1 MKIRN
6 LLFSFIAIFLISM
19 ITNLY
24 FNLKINTLSEEIS
37 NIKIEIVELEI
48 EKSNTELKHIKTFS
62 TRNIELLSKTLNYKR
77 LDIHNKNIDLVK
89 PYKLEDENKT
99 IIVSGFGGK

>member
-1 MKIRN
+1 MKIRS
-6 LLFSFIAIFLISM
+6 LLFSFIVFFLISM
-19 ITNLY
+19 VTNLY

>member
-1 MKIRN
+1 MKTD
-6 LLFSFIAIFLISM
+6 FI
-19 ITNLY
+19 LY
-24 FNLKINTLSEEIS
+24 NENS
-37 NIKIEIVELEI
+37 NKPIVVN

>member
-1 MKIRN
+1 MV
-6 LLFSFIAIFLISM
+6 
-19 ITNLY
+19 TNLY

>member
-6 LLFSFIAIFLISM
+6 ILFSFIAIFLISM
-19 ITNLY
+19 VTNLY

-89 PYKLEDENKT
+89 PYKLEEENKT
-99 IIVSGFGGK
+99 IIISGFGGK

>member
-19 ITNLY
+19 VTNLY

-37 NIKIEIVELEI
+37 KIKIEIVELEI

>member
-1 MKIRN
+1 MKIRS
-6 LLFSFIAIFLISM
+6 LLFSFIAFFFISM
-19 ITNLY
+19 VTNLY

>member
-1 MKIRN
+1 MV
-6 LLFSFIAIFLISM
+6 
-19 ITNLY
+19 TNLY

-89 PYKLEDENKT
+89 PYKLEEENKT
-99 IIVSGFGGK
+99 IIISGFGGK

>member
-19 ITNLY
+19 VTNLY

-62 TRNIELLSKTLNYKR
+62 TRNIDLLSKTLNYKR

>member
-19 ITNLY
+19 VTNLY

-37 NIKIEIVELEI
+37 KIKIEIVELEI

-62 TRNIELLSKTLNYKR
+62 TRNIELLSRTLNYKR

>member
-19 ITNLY
+19 VTNLY

-48 EKSNTELKHIKTFS
+48 EK
-62 TRNIELLSKTLNYKR
+62 
-77 LDIHNKNIDLVK
+77 
-89 PYKLEDENKT
+89 
-99 IIVSGFGGK
+99 

>member
-19 ITNLY
+19 VTNLY

-99 IIVSGFGGK
+99 IIVSGSHSL

>member
-19 ITNLY
+19 VTNLY

-89 PYKLEDENKT
+89 PYKLEDEIKT
-99 IIVSGFGGK
+99 IIISGFGGK

>member
-19 ITNLY
+19 VTNLY

-62 TRNIELLSKTLNYKR
+62 TRNIELLSRTLNYKR

>member
-1 MKIRN
+1 
-6 LLFSFIAIFLISM
+6 M
-19 ITNLY
+19 IINLY

>member
-19 ITNLY
+19 VTNLY

>member
-6 LLFSFIAIFLISM
+6 LL
-19 ITNLY
+19 

>member
-19 ITNLY
+19 VTNLY

-89 PYKLEDENKT
+89 PYKLEEENKT
-99 IIVSGFGGK
+99 IIISGFGGK

>member
-19 ITNLY
+19 VTNLY

-62 TRNIELLSKTLNYKR
+62 TRNIESLSKTLNYKR

>member
-19 ITNLY
+19 VTNLY

-62 TRNIELLSKTLNYKR
+62 TRNIELLSKALNYKR

>member
-1 MKIRN
+1 
-6 LLFSFIAIFLISM
+6 M
-19 ITNLY
+19 IINLY

-37 NIKIEIVELEI
+37 NIKIEIVKLEI
-48 EKSNTELKHIKTFS
+48 EKSNTELTYIKTFS
-62 TRNIELLSKTLNYKR
+62 TKNIESLSKSLNYKR

>member
-19 ITNLY
+19 VTNLY
-24 FNLKINTLSEEIS
+24 FNLKINTLSQEIS
-37 NIKIEIVELEI
+37 NIKLEIVELEI

>member
-1 MKIRN
+1 MV
-6 LLFSFIAIFLISM
+6 
-19 ITNLY
+19 TNLY

-48 EKSNTELKHIKTFS
+48 EKSNTELKPIKTFS

>member
-1 MKIRN
+1 MV
-6 LLFSFIAIFLISM
+6 
-19 ITNLY
+19 TNLY

-37 NIKIEIVELEI
+37 KIKIEIVELEI